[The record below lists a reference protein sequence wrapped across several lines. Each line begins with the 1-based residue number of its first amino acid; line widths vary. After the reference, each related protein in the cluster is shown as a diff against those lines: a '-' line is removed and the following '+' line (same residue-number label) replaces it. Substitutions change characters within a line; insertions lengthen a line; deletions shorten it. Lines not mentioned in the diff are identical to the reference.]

1 MNEDFKLVSNLVRYM
16 KMLYKLAKVDPK
28 KILFFEFEDVR
39 VLEAMIIS
47 IKKKIA
53 LPVVYCDEKVLKKVL
68 KNNNYLK
75 YFKKIQIISPTS
87 VKFSEINN
95 SKKQLNFVPA
105 LLLKHDYV
113 DGVIIGATHSTA
125 DSVRPALKFLDMT
138 KRISGANILIVKKKT
153 YIFADCAINIK
164 PDAKILADI
173 ILGCVDTA
181 KYIGL
186 VPKIA
191 LVTYTTKGSAT
202 NDFIKVI
209 KKAITLVKKVNKNLL
224 IDGDLQVDAAIVPE
238 VSRLKEKNSIL
249 KGTANV
255 LIFPDLNSGNIAY
268 KLIQR
273 FCGAQVVGPILQG
286 FVKPYNDL
294 SRGCTV
300 EEIVNLAAFS
310 TIQAQ
315 SLQ

>member
-1 MNEDFKLVSNLVRYM
+1 M
-16 KMLYKLAKVDPK
+16 KILYKLAKVNPK
-28 KILFFEFEDVR
+28 KILFFEFEDLR

-53 LPVVYCDEKVLKKVL
+53 LPVVYCEEKVFKKVL
-68 KNNNYLK
+68 KDNNYLK
-75 YFKKIQIISPTS
+75 YFKKIQIISPIS
-87 VKFSEINN
+87 VKFSELNN
-95 SKKQLNFVPA
+95 LKKQMNCVPA
-105 LLLKHDYV
+105 LLLKHNYV
-113 DGVIIGATHSTA
+113 DGVVIGATHSTA
-125 DSVRPALKFLDMT
+125 DSVRPALKFLKMT
-138 KRISGANILIVKKKT
+138 KRISGANILKVKKKT
-153 YIFADCAINIK
+153 YIFADCAINLK

-186 VPKIA
+186 IPKIA
-191 LVTYTTKGSAT
+191 LITYTTKGSAI

-209 KKAITLVKKVNKNLL
+209 KKAIIQVKKVDKNILV
-224 IDGDLQVDAAIVPE
+224 DGDLQVDAAIVPE
-238 VSRLKEKNSIL
+238 VSKIKEKNSVL
-249 KGTANV
+249 FGEANI

-273 FCGAQVVGPILQG
+273 FCNAEVVGPILQG